1 MYQPVSQAKPLFDV
15 VIIRNKSSV
24 NQVEQEAKQE
34 VKRSSKRKDQSTL
47 FFQSKVE
54 PSSTNNLNCFHY
66 ETINQWFCYRRTP
79 TCYLLCTAVFKNFC
93 PSLSKAWY
101 VCISRL
107 HCKHSSYV
115 GHIDYIVSLLLLH
128 KNALFVCTSY
138 EIFIFSWQFPL
149 FNPISVFTCFLIG
162 LCCCWASSWRNDL
175 LFIASLIS
183 DVFFKK

>member
-47 FFQSKVE
+47 FFQCKVE

-115 GHIDYIVSLLLLH
+115 GHIDYIVSLLLSSSQKCSLCMYQLWNFH
-128 KNALFVCTSY
+128 FFMTVPSIQPDFCIHMFPNRFV
-138 EIFIFSWQFPL
+138 L
-149 FNPISVFTCFLIG
+149 LLSVKLT
-162 LCCCWASSWRNDL
+162 
-175 LFIASLIS
+175 
-183 DVFFKK
+183 